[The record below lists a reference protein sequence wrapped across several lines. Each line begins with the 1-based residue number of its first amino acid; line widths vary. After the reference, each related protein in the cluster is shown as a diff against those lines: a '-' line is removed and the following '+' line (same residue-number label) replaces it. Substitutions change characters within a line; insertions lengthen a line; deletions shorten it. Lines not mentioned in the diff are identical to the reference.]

1 MPSIPLTAQ
10 QIENNKKNAPQLPD
24 HIKPYEEMGYD
35 WVRGDKTII
44 RVGIDIAGNLLAY
57 CHVCDKYY
65 PFEEMSADA
74 TRPPCGIKPKC
85 KRCENS
91 RQRDAAIE
99 YNLKKQNG
107 AARLQNNTIT
117 NPITE
122 TTTRLSCQAALEE
135 KWNKSNKDITLEGLR
150 KMGLTDKHF
159 IYIRRWFDI
168 PDEIK
173 KEIEEKTQSPNIG
186 LYYVGQTNGRDLDY
200 NGSGSNLKTVE
211 ELVKNV
217 PDIREEIRIIEIV
230 NPDQVNR
237 VECETIG
244 ETGAAKYGL
253 NILTGPG
260 GCKKIS
266 YTIKLDFSQEQ
277 DMKLHLTLLEYSKQC
292 GWPIEEL
299 IKNMACNGV
308 TAYQQINTTFAETAF
323 SGDIE
328 PMMNCFKQSLNYE

>member
-35 WVRGDKTII
+35 WEADKKII
-44 RVGIDIAGNLLAY
+44 ERVGRDAAGNLLGG
-57 CHVCDKYY
+57 CTRCDKYY
-65 PFEEMSADA
+65 PFEEMSKDA
-74 TRPPCGIKPKC
+74 NRGPYGIKAKC
-85 KRCENS
+85 KECENK
-91 RQRDAAIE
+91 RQRELQADKL
-99 YNLKKQNG
+99 NGHNG
-107 AARLQNNTIT
+107 AVPLQNNTIT

-122 TTTRLSCQAALEE
+122 ATTRLSCQAALEE
-135 KWNKSNKDITLEGLR
+135 KWNKANKDITLEGLR
-150 KMGLTDKHF
+150 KMGLIDKYF

-168 PDEIK
+168 PGDIK
-173 KEIEEKTQSPNIG
+173 KEIEEETQSPNIG
-186 LYYVGQTNGRDLDY
+186 LYYVGQTNGKDLDY